1 MELLLEKKKAK
12 PKMSEKIK
20 KEFRRNKYLYLM
32 ALPVIAYYLLFHYG
46 PMYGAVIAFKQYN
59 IADGIWGS
67 KWVGFKYFKQFFDSY
82 YFWRLIRNTLTLSLK
97 QLIWGF
103 PAPIVLALLLNE
115 VRNKRFKK
123 TVQSITYLPHFV
135 SLVVITGMIRD
146 FVARDGIVTDVLV
159 FFGMER
165 VNLLS
170 VPEFFSNIYVASG
183 IWQGIGW
190 GTIIYLAALSGV
202 DAQLYEAASIDG
214 AGRLKSLIHITL
226 PSILP
231 TIIILLI
238 LNIGKL
244 MSIGFE
250 KVILLYNPTIYE
262 TADIIS
268 SFVYRKGLGDSFEFS
283 YTTAIGLFRSVINFV
298 LLVTANQLSKK
309 TNETSLW

>member
-123 TVQSITYLPHFV
+123 TVQSITYLPHFI